1 MAREKAVEMQVNL
14 RVNDALA
21 RLGREESDISKEFT
35 PEINDLIEDLR
46 GQKGLSRAAGA
57 YVVHAILG
65 VACSG
70 IPFHLIGAFGAPGT
84 QDLALLCGPTG
95 ARRLRSRGARPR
107 AARRARG

>member
-35 PEINDLIEDLR
+35 PAINDLIEDLR

-95 ARRLRSRGARPR
+95 ARPAPGTGERSARTRPS
-107 AARRARG
+107 